1 MQIQINAGD
10 VQHSDAIDERI
21 EKEVRTA
28 LELFADQV
36 TRVEVHLRNL
46 NGPKHGV
53 DKRCVLEARLAGF
66 DPLAVEADA
75 DDLYQAVHLAAG
87 KLERAV
93 KHRIE
98 RRKEHIQKRD
108 AV

>member
-21 EKEVRTA
+21 EEEVRTA
-28 LELFADQV
+28 LELFSEQV

-53 DKRCVLEARLAGF
+53 DKRCLMEARLAGL

-75 DDLYQAVHLAAG
+75 EDLYQAVHLAAG

>member
-10 VQHSDAIDERI
+10 VQHSDAIDNRI
-21 EKEVRTA
+21 EEEIRSA
-28 LELFADQV
+28 LQLFGEQV

-46 NGPKHGV
+46 NGPRHGV
-53 DKRCVLEARLAGF
+53 DKRCVIEVRLAGF
-66 DPLAVEADA
+66 DPLAVEADS

-93 KHRIE
+93 KHKIE
-98 RRKEHIQKRD
+98 RRKEHIQKHD

>member
-10 VQHSDAIDERI
+10 VQHSDAIDEKI
-21 EKEVRTA
+21 EAEVRSS
-28 LELFADQV
+28 LELFAQQI

-53 DKRCVLEARLAGF
+53 DKRCVIEARLAGH
-66 DPLAVEADA
+66 DPLAVEADS

-93 KHRIE
+93 RHKIE
-98 RRKEHIQKRD
+98 RHKEHMQKRD
-108 AV
+108 AL

>member
-10 VQHSDAIDERI
+10 VQHSDAIDEWI
-21 EKEVRTA
+21 EEEVRNA
-28 LELFADQV
+28 MELFENQV

-53 DKRCVLEARLAGF
+53 DKRCTMEARLAGL
-66 DPLAVEADA
+66 DPLAVEADSA
-75 DDLYQAVHLAAG
+75 DLYQAVHLAAG
-87 KLERAV
+87 KLARAV
-93 KHRIE
+93 KHKVE

>member
-10 VQHSDAIDERI
+10 VQHSDAVDERI
-21 EKEVRTA
+21 ENEVRTA
-28 LELFADQV
+28 LELFGERI

-53 DKRCVLEARLAGF
+53 DKRCVIEARLAGH

-75 DDLYQAVHLAAG
+75 EDLYQAVHLAAG

-93 KHRIE
+93 RHKVE
-98 RRKEHIQKRD
+98 RHKEHIQKRD
-108 AV
+108 TA